1 MGEKQPISK
10 KSAQSVGLN
19 PQTVRLLLFGQFIMN
34 DTL

>member
-1 MGEKQPISK
+1 VGEKQPSSK
-10 KSAQSVGLN
+10 KSAQSVELS